1 MWSALIAVTTT
12 IVALTTTMMTGVVSS
27 DLASAATMAM
37 QEQLKIFSVG
47 IIIQCWI
54 SGFFIG
60 KISEGNFGAGF
71 KISALLAA
79 TAYISLVALAKSA
92 QAEYLV

>member
-1 MWSALIAVTTT
+1 
-12 IVALTTTMMTGVVSS
+12 MMTGVVSS

-37 QEQLKIFSVG
+37 QEQLKTFSVG

-79 TAYISLVALAKSA
+79 TAYISLVASQNLLGGVFSLGIKPPI
-92 QAEYLV
+92 V

>member
-1 MWSALIAVTTT
+1 
-12 IVALTTTMMTGVVSS
+12 MTGVVSS
-27 DLASAATMAM
+27 DLSSIGQIAM
-37 QEQLKIFSVG
+37 QGQLNVFSVG

-71 KISALLAA
+71 KHSALLAA
-79 TAYISLVALAKSA
+79 TAYISLVMSQFLLSSVFSMSSIKPMT
-92 QAEYLV
+92 